1 MIATIRSFLAALEC
15 TKFVS
20 GRWGAYNAH
29 PHALR
34 EEEGEKEREGE
45 TREGDERGR
54 GGKEETAVNGRR
66 GESRGGEG
74 WQGREDGT
82 PP

>member
-20 GRWGAYNAH
+20 GRWGAYNVH

-34 EEEGEKEREGE
+34 GRGGREGE
-45 TREGDERGR
+45 GR
-54 GGKEETAVNGRR
+54 GNKGR
-66 GESRGGEG
+66 G
-74 WQGREDGT
+74 
-82 PP
+82 